1 MKVRSAVFELPFL
14 HPFTISKGTKTH
26 QPLLVVELEWNGLCG
41 FGEAPAISYYGV
53 TVQRMAEELERKK
66 SMVERFALTDPKR
79 FWHFLH
85 HLFPGNPF
93 LVCALD
99 MAGWDLYGKM
109 RNAPLHR
116 LLHADASASR
126 VTDYTIG
133 IDETDR
139 MIEKMRERPWPVY
152 KIKVG
157 TEGDMERLRALRAHT
172 EAPFRV
178 DANAGWT
185 LSEALDKIP
194 QLGALGVEMIEQP
207 LAKDDWTGMKRLL
220 EESSIPI
227 YADESCVE
235 KGDVDACA
243 GHFHGINIKL
253 TKCGGITPALEMIA
267 TARKH
272 GLGLMLGTMNESSL
286 GTAAMAQI
294 SPFFDF
300 LDADGPLLLAED
312 IAAGLV
318 YEDGRLRIPDGPGL
332 GVHLINPL

>member
-1 MKVRSAVFELPFL
+1 MKVRSAVFELPFV

-26 QPLLVVELEWNGLCG
+26 QPILVVELEWNGLRG
-41 FGEAPAISYYGV
+41 YGEAPAISYYGV
-53 TVQRMAEELERKK
+53 TAGGMSEELDRKK

-116 LLHADASASR
+116 LVHADGSVSR

-133 IDETDR
+133 IDETGR

-172 EAPFRV
+172 DAPFRV

-185 LSEALDKIP
+185 LSEALEKIP
-194 QLGALGVEMIEQP
+194 QLAELGVEMVEQP
-207 LAKDDWTGMKRLL
+207 LAKDDWTGMKRLFV
-220 EESSIPI
+220 ESLIPL
-227 YADESCVE
+227 YADESCVG

-253 TKCGGITPALEMIA
+253 TKCGGITPALEMIE

-286 GTAAMAQI
+286 GTAAMAHL
-294 SPFFDF
+294 SPFFDL

-312 IAAGLV
+312 IATGLD
-318 YEDGRLRIPDGPGL
+318 YAEGRLRIPDGPGL
-332 GVHLINPL
+332 GVRLINPF